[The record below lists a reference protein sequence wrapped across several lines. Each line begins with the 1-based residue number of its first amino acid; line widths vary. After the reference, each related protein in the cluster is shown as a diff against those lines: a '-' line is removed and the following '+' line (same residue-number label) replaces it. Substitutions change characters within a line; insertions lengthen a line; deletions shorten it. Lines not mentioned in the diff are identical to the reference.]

1 MNVLIRQAGSKPGSK
16 AGNDTTRGFECH
28 TRRNPNWQG
37 ATPVPLL
44 LLPTPCPP
52 SCRSTLSALRV
63 AIICCSSR
71 ESLCRSALERKSRQ
85 RLKQCLTK
93 HLRHSIIAPRE
104 VPHTERQREK
114 QRKRA
119 TKRKGQQVSAG
130 QSRRWL
136 IKLSTNSRRNK
147 FQKIYMY
154 IYLYRR
160 KPAIEL

>member
-1 MNVLIRQAGSKPGSK
+1 MKMNVLIRQARNKAGSK

-104 VPHTERQREK
+104 VPHTERQRESN
-114 QRKRA
+114 QE
-119 TKRKGQQVSAG
+119 KGAASECWPEPTMAYKIVNQQ
-130 QSRRWL
+130 
-136 IKLSTNSRRNK
+136 
-147 FQKIYMY
+147 QKEQISKNIYVHLF
-154 IYLYRR
+154 I
-160 KPAIEL
+160 